1 MAPRS
6 SGTHGRT
13 QRRGRYTGYRAT
25 KHLAN
30 NAIVVARV
38 RTKDNI
44 VLAAGTHVIRSG
56 KNRFVRVTVV

>member
-1 MAPRS
+1 VFRFARDALVASRVAPS
-6 SGTHGRT
+6 RT
-13 QRRGRYTGYRAT
+13 RAT
-25 KHLAN
+25 KDLAN
-30 NAIVVARV
+30 NAIVVAGV